1 MLIAS
6 HKALR
11 SAGNLDIPTM
21 VAKLSSLLGGREEGV
36 VGSGEGGKC
45 GERED
50 CVVSFA

>member
-1 MLIAS
+1 MIAS

-11 SAGNLDIPTM
+11 SAGNLDFATM
-21 VAKLSSLLGGREEGV
+21 VAKLSSLLGGREGGV

-50 CVVSFA
+50 CVVSSA